1 MKHLYLLTLVFSI
14 FTSVSF
20 AQSAITAANTTDVT
34 LPASGSTYNA
44 NGATGSAFS
53 GTNFNYRWGA
63 ASGASA
69 NKVFLNSFVANSN
82 TYVFDYGFSLAIVL
96 NRVNNS
102 VVSGIRDLVYNE
114 GARNTSPNPDE
125 VNINAPYV
133 PAMTTLFIGNDDLR
147 SGTDNLFGNQGDGSD
162 NNNNIE
168 RLDVRINGNDGY
180 LIGNPAL
187 EGFAVFE
194 RGAVNAH
201 DPFVVS
207 VITSLDGMGNP
218 NGYTGLYRAVAGSY
232 GATNPIPDANYM
244 VTRRDGGVGNL
255 LLSAIVSTQGVGGI
269 FFRFSDFG
277 FTAGTRVYGYSLTAN
292 DFPVSATAADMVDF
306 TNATNFPL
314 NTTSATS
321 GGGIDLTAITGVFK
335 IFNDDN
341 DAIPNNTDVD
351 DDNDGI
357 TDLNENNG
365 ADGFGDADGD
375 GILNFIDPSYAG
387 FVDANGDDINDNFDA
402 DQDSRINQVDLD
414 SDNDGIPDLV
424 EAGGVDTD
432 GDGRIDGI
440 VSDTDGDG
448 LLDAYD
454 ASTGGDAIANRN
466 TDGDTVPNAYD
477 LDSDNDGIPDTV
489 EARGIDADNDGR
501 IDGVVDI
508 DNDGFSDT
516 VDGDVGNDGTAE
528 NTGNALMITGA
539 DGDSNGAPDTYTKAN
554 TDAIGLPDP
563 YDLDADGDGILDT
576 KEAGIADADN
586 NGVADGT
593 TGADGWSDTVD
604 GLPALNFPNNDA
616 DSYPDC
622 RDIDSDDDGL
632 TDNVEGQTTA
642 GYQLPSGSDTD
653 ADGIDDVYD
662 NNDGLFAGNANNG
675 ISPNN
680 HDGADTPDYI
690 DTDSDNDTA
699 NDLKEGTGDI
709 NATLSNTTDTDGDG
723 LVDQFDTFN
732 LILETANLQNNV
744 TLAGMGNGGST
755 TGPTPAGSNVI
766 ANQTP
771 GGAPDR
777 DWRNNLF
784 ILPVQFVDLWLTVSG
799 NTNVLHWTVAEE
811 VNVKEYIIERSFDGI
826 HFSEIGSTPYRSQG
840 SGLKTYTYSD
850 HFAGTPGHET
860 MYYRIREVDIDGTR
874 LYSKIIAVKLSGK
887 KNGFSVRGNPVAVN
901 RLTLLVAAEKAG
913 NVKLRIIDMQGRILV
928 LREQSISAGSNILH
942 IDNEMDYW
950 TNGIYLVQADING
963 QLFTEKINILR

>member
-440 VSDTDGDG
+440 VSDTDG
-448 LLDAYD
+448 
-454 ASTGGDAIANRN
+454 
-466 TDGDTVPNAYD
+466 
-477 LDSDNDGIPDTV
+477 
-489 EARGIDADNDGR
+489 
-501 IDGVVDI
+501 
-508 DNDGFSDT
+508 
-516 VDGDVGNDGTAE
+516 
-528 NTGNALMITGA
+528 
-539 DGDSNGAPDTYTKAN
+539 
-554 TDAIGLPDP
+554 
-563 YDLDADGDGILDT
+563 
-576 KEAGIADADN
+576 
-586 NGVADGT
+586 
-593 TGADGWSDTVD
+593 
-604 GLPALNFPNNDA
+604 
-616 DSYPDC
+616 
-622 RDIDSDDDGL
+622 
-632 TDNVEGQTTA
+632 
-642 GYQLPSGSDTD
+642 
-653 ADGIDDVYD
+653 
-662 NNDGLFAGNANNG
+662 
-675 ISPNN
+675 
-680 HDGADTPDYI
+680 
-690 DTDSDNDTA
+690 
-699 NDLKEGTGDI
+699 
-709 NATLSNTTDTDGDG
+709 
-723 LVDQFDTFN
+723 
-732 LILETANLQNNV
+732 
-744 TLAGMGNGGST
+744 
-755 TGPTPAGSNVI
+755 
-766 ANQTP
+766 
-771 GGAPDR
+771 
-777 DWRNNLF
+777 
-784 ILPVQFVDLWLTVSG
+784 
-799 NTNVLHWTVAEE
+799 
-811 VNVKEYIIERSFDGI
+811 
-826 HFSEIGSTPYRSQG
+826 
-840 SGLKTYTYSD
+840 
-850 HFAGTPGHET
+850 
-860 MYYRIREVDIDGTR
+860 
-874 LYSKIIAVKLSGK
+874 
-887 KNGFSVRGNPVAVN
+887 
-901 RLTLLVAAEKAG
+901 
-913 NVKLRIIDMQGRILV
+913 
-928 LREQSISAGSNILH
+928 
-942 IDNEMDYW
+942 
-950 TNGIYLVQADING
+950 
-963 QLFTEKINILR
+963 